1 MSSSQTIYINIDKN
15 VLVHNRSVTLGD
27 VASIECTDVGI
38 LRKLKQKKIYTFPNM
53 NKKKNQ
59 LQVFSILKI
68 IQLIHEDYP
77 GVEIQNMGEAAFIIE
92 YVPRLDP
99 PMGLSYLKTVLLC
112 IVIFF
117 GSAFTI
123 MAFNN
128 DVGVSDVF
136 AKFYQQVMGKKSD
149 GFTELEVF
157 YSIGL
162 AFGILVFFNHI
173 GKKKITHDPTPLQVE
188 MRKYEEDIDTT
199 FIENSSRGGSSIDVG

>member
-77 GVEIQNMGEAAFIIE
+77 GVEVQNMGEAAFIIE

>member
-1 MSSSQTIYINIDKN
+1 MSNQKIYIKIEKN
-15 VLVHNRSVTLGD
+15 VLVHNRNVTLGD
-27 VASIECTDVGI
+27 IAKIECTDVGT
-38 LRKLKQKKIYTFPNM
+38 LRKLRQKKVYTFM
-53 NKKKNQ
+53 AENKKKNQ

-77 GVEIQNMGEAAFIIE
+77 SADVQNEGEADFIIE
-92 YVPRLDP
+92 YVPRINP
-99 PMGLSYLKTVLLC
+99 PMGVSYLKTALLC
-112 IVIFF
+112 VVIFF

-136 AKFYQQVMGKKSD
+136 AKFYLQVMGRESN

-157 YSIGL
+157 YSIGM
-162 AFGILVFFNHI
+162 AFGILIFFNHV
-173 GKKKITHDPTPLQVE
+173 GRKKITHDPTPIQVE

>member
-1 MSSSQTIYINIDKN
+1 MSNPNIHIQIQKN
-15 VLVHNRSVTLGD
+15 VLVHNRNVTLGD
-27 VASIECTDVGI
+27 IAKIECTDVGT
-38 LRKLKQKKIYTFPNM
+38 LRKLRQKKVYTFM
-53 NKKKNQ
+53 AENKKKNQ

-77 GVEIQNMGEAAFIIE
+77 SADVQNEGETDFIIE
-92 YVPRLDP
+92 YVPRINP
-99 PMGLSYLKTVLLC
+99 PMGVSYLKTALLC
-112 IVIFF
+112 VVIFF

-136 AKFYQQVMGKKSD
+136 AKFYLQVMGRESN

-157 YSIGL
+157 YSIGM
-162 AFGILVFFNHI
+162 AFGILVFFNHV
-173 GKKKITHDPTPLQVE
+173 GRKKITHDPTPIQVE

>member
-1 MSSSQTIYINIDKN
+1 MSSQTIYINIEKN
-15 VLVHNRSVTLGD
+15 VLVHNKNVPLGD
-27 VASIECTDVGI
+27 IAKIECTDVGM
-38 LRKLKQKKIYTFPNM
+38 LRKLKQKKVYTFSGTNR
-53 NKKKNQ
+53 KKNQ

-77 GVEIQNMGEAAFIIE
+77 NVDVQNIGEASFIIE
-92 YVPRLDP
+92 FVPRTEP
-99 PMGLSYLKTVLLC
+99 PMGVSYLKTALLC
-112 IVIFF
+112 VVIFF

-136 AKFYQQVMGKKSD
+136 AKFYLQVMGEKSD

-157 YSIGL
+157 YCVGL

>member
-1 MSSSQTIYINIDKN
+1 MSNQKIYIKIEKN
-15 VLVHNRSVTLGD
+15 VLVHNRNVTLGD
-27 VASIECTDVGI
+27 IAKIECTDVGT
-38 LRKLKQKKIYTFPNM
+38 LRKLRQKKVYTFM
-53 NKKKNQ
+53 AENKKKNQ

-77 GVEIQNMGEAAFIIE
+77 SADVQNEGEADFIIE
-92 YVPRLDP
+92 YVPRINP
-99 PMGLSYLKTVLLC
+99 PMGVSYLKTALLC
-112 IVIFF
+112 VVIFF

-136 AKFYQQVMGKKSD
+136 AKFYLQVMGRESN

-157 YSIGL
+157 YSIGM
-162 AFGILVFFNHI
+162 AFGILVFFNHV
-173 GKKKITHDPTPLQVE
+173 GRKKITHDPTPIQVE

>member
-1 MSSSQTIYINIDKN
+1 MSNQKIYIKIEKN
-15 VLVHNRSVTLGD
+15 VLVHNRNVTLGD
-27 VASIECTDVGI
+27 IAKIECTDVGT
-38 LRKLKQKKIYTFPNM
+38 LRKLRQKKVYTFM
-53 NKKKNQ
+53 AENKKKNQ

-77 GVEIQNMGEAAFIIE
+77 SADVQNEGETDFIIE
-92 YVPRLDP
+92 YVPRINP
-99 PMGLSYLKTVLLC
+99 PMGVSYLKTALLC
-112 IVIFF
+112 VVIFF

-136 AKFYQQVMGKKSD
+136 AKFYLQVMGRESN

-157 YSIGL
+157 YSIGM
-162 AFGILVFFNHI
+162 AFGILVFFNHV
-173 GKKKITHDPTPLQVE
+173 GRKKITHDPTPIQVE

>member
-77 GVEIQNMGEAAFIIE
+77 GVEVQNMGEAAFIIE

-99 PMGLSYLKTVLLC
+99 PMGLSYLKTMLLC

-136 AKFYQQVMGKKSD
+136 AKFYQQVMGKESD

-157 YSIGL
+157 YCIGL